1 MRSMTGFGAA
11 TAEHATVRVTVEARS
26 VNHRFLQV
34 KVRLPHDMGALEADV
49 ENLVKQRLGRG
60 SVNLSVRVEPVGG
73 AATVR
78 VDEDVV
84 ARYREQLEQL
94 AATAGVPF
102 TLSLAE
108 WAHLPGVLETRS
120 TEFDPRATK
129 AALMEAT
136 AGALDGLVEMR
147 DREGLAM
154 ADDLARNAAE
164 LKATVALIAER
175 APDVVKRL
183 QDELRRRVALLV
195 DRPTIEADEL
205 AREVAS
211 IADRA
216 DIAEELSRLEAHLGA
231 LGDLLGSG
239 TDAVGR
245 KLDFLVQELFR
256 EVNTVG
262 SKSADAQIAHWVV
275 DAKTAIERLREQV
288 QNVE

>member
-11 TAEHATVRVTVEARS
+11 TAENATVRVTVEVRS

-34 KVRLPHDMGALEADV
+34 KVRLPQDMGALEADV
-49 ENLVKQRLGRG
+49 ETLVKRRLGRG
-60 SVNLSVRVEPVGG
+60 SVNLSVRIEPVGG

-78 VDEDVV
+78 VDEALV

-102 TLSLAE
+102 TLTLAE
-108 WAHLPGVLETRS
+108 WAQLPGVLETRS

-129 AALMEAT
+129 SALLEAT
-136 AGALDGLVEMR
+136 DGALDGLVEMR
-147 DREGLAM
+147 DREGVAM
-154 ADDLARNAAE
+154 ANDLALNAAE
-164 LKATVALIAER
+164 LKSIIERITER

-183 QDELRRRVALLV
+183 QEELRRRIALLI
-195 DRPTIEADEL
+195 DRPAIEADEL

-216 DIAEELSRLEAHLGA
+216 DVAEELIRLEAHLVA
-231 LGDLLGSG
+231 IGDLLRDGSS
-239 TDAVGR
+239 AVGR

>member
-1 MRSMTGFGAA
+1 
-11 TAEHATVRVTVEARS
+11 
-26 VNHRFLQV
+26 
-34 KVRLPHDMGALEADV
+34 
-49 ENLVKQRLGRG
+49 
-60 SVNLSVRVEPVGG
+60 
-73 AATVR
+73 
-78 VDEDVV
+78 VV
-84 ARYREQLEQL
+84 ARYREQLEHL
-94 AATAGVPF
+94 AASAGVPF

-120 TEFDPRATK
+120 TELDPRAIK

-136 AGALDGLVEMR
+136 ARALDGVVEMR
-147 DREGLAM
+147 DREGVAM
-154 ADDLARNAAE
+154 ADDLAKNAAE
-164 LKATVALIAER
+164 LEATVAQIAAR
-175 APDVVKRL
+175 APEVVKRL

-195 DRPTIEADEL
+195 DRPTIQGDEL

-216 DIAEELSRLEAHLGA
+216 DIAEELSRLEAHLVA
-231 LGDLLGSG
+231 LGDLLRGSS
-239 TDAVGR
+239 DAVGR

-262 SKSADAQIAHWVV
+262 SKSADAQMAHWVV